1 VTEPGPAAVEFRRA
15 SVAVPELD
23 GLPSRVIL
31 DDLTLEVRSGET
43 LVLLGKSGAGKTT
56 ALKLIN
62 RLLEPTR
69 GDVLVEGRST
79 RAWDPIALRRRTG
92 YVIQEIGLLPHF
104 TVEQNVGLVPRLEGW
119 PVARVQGRVMEMLRV
134 VGLEPATFAK
144 RYPRALS
151 GGQRQ
156 RVGVARALAADPDLL
171 LMDEPF
177 GALDPVTRVDLQQQ
191 FRDLQQR
198 LGKTVVFVTHDLR
211 EAIFLGTRIALLDEG
226 RLTGVFSPAEFMVAR
241 IPAVQDYVTAFSLR
255 DPRLAASAAD
265 QPRPTESSP

>member
-1 VTEPGPAAVEFRRA
+1 MTEPGPAAVEFRRA

-31 DDLTLEVRSGET
+31 DDLTMEVRSGET

-104 TVEQNVGLVPRLEGW
+104 TVEQNVGLVPRLAGW
-119 PVARVQGRVMEMLRV
+119 PPERVHGRVMEMLRM

-151 GGQRQ
+151 GGYD
-156 RVGVARALAADPDLL
+156 GGP
-171 LMDEPF
+171 PF
-177 GALDPVTRVDLQQQ
+177 
-191 FRDLQQR
+191 
-198 LGKTVVFVTHDLR
+198 
-211 EAIFLGTRIALLDEG
+211 
-226 RLTGVFSPAEFMVAR
+226 
-241 IPAVQDYVTAFSLR
+241 
-255 DPRLAASAAD
+255 PRC
-265 QPRPTESSP
+265 